1 MIRGRIEK
9 MGSGSGGG
17 VGRRWGRGRSIF
29 FEVFLVWV
37 KVGRE
42 QRKVRRLRTSD
53 LDPDFFGFFF
63 LREGFFR
70 RDRLLVGFCGGGE
83 REEDPDPRHEEIC
96 LGSLLCPLGRCPPLE
111 FFFLRFFPN
120 AECS

>member
-1 MIRGRIEK
+1 MLE
-9 MGSGSGGG
+9 GGG
-17 VGRRWGRGRSIF
+17 GEREEWWF
-29 FEVFLVWV
+29 FLCFLVWV

-83 REEDPDPRHEEIC
+83 KRTRIPVTKKFV
-96 LGSLLCPLGRCPPLE
+96 LGPSVHSVACPPLE

-120 AECS
+120 AECSLEVAVEHR